1 MRLVSDQSE
10 ILKDEVLLLFL
21 NQAGLCEQLALLRR
35 KELDWLERMDVV
47 VSPSASGS
55 GTVEGKEEG
64 EETVDPDDD
73 FGREMHL

>member
-1 MRLVSDQSE
+1 MRLVSEQLE
-10 ILKDEVLLLFL
+10 DELLLLFV
-21 NQAGLCEQLALLRR
+21 NQSGLREQLALLRR

-55 GTVEGKEEG
+55 GTVEGKEG

>member
-10 ILKDEVLLLFL
+10 ILKDELLLLFI
-21 NQAGLCEQLALLRR
+21 NQSGLREQLALLRR

-55 GTVEGKEEG
+55 GTVEGKEG

>member
-1 MRLVSDQSE
+1 MRLVSDQLE
-10 ILKDEVLLLFL
+10 DELLLLFI
-21 NQAGLCEQLALLRR
+21 NQSGLREQLALLRR

-55 GTVEGKEEG
+55 GTVEGKEG

>member
-1 MRLVSDQSE
+1 MRLVSDQLE
-10 ILKDEVLLLFL
+10 ILKDEVLLLFV
-21 NQAGLCEQLALLRR
+21 NQAGLREQLALLRR

-55 GTVEGKEEG
+55 GTVEGKEG

>member
-1 MRLVSDQSE
+1 M
-10 ILKDEVLLLFL
+10 KDEVLLLFV
-21 NQAGLCEQLALLRR
+21 NQAGLREQLALLRR

-47 VSPSASGS
+47 VSPSATES
-55 GTVEGKEEG
+55 GTVEGKEG

>member
-1 MRLVSDQSE
+1 MRLVSDQLE
-10 ILKDEVLLLFL
+10 ILKDEVLLLFV
-21 NQAGLCEQLALLRR
+21 NQAGLREQLALLRR

-55 GTVEGKEEG
+55 GTVEGKEE
-64 EETVDPDDD
+64 EETLDPDDD

>member
-1 MRLVSDQSE
+1 MRLVSDQLE
-10 ILKDEVLLLFL
+10 DQLLLLFI
-21 NQAGLCEQLALLRR
+21 NQSGLREQLALLRR

-55 GTVEGKEEG
+55 GTVEGKEG

>member
-1 MRLVSDQSE
+1 MRLVSDQSG
-10 ILKDEVLLLFL
+10 ILKDEVLLLFV
-21 NQAGLCEQLALLRR
+21 NQAGLREQLALLRR

-55 GTVEGKEEG
+55 GTVEGKEG